1 MSACRDVQV
10 EIQTYVDGE
19 LDCDR
24 SLVVAVHLERCP
36 MCEHEAIAFAAL
48 KRRLRRARGIDVDAV
63 VRLRA
68 FAALL
73 TRCCP
78 DDN

>member
-1 MSACRDVQV
+1 VSACHEIQV

-24 SLVVAVHLERCP
+24 ALVVAVHLERCP
-36 MCEHEAIAFAAL
+36 LCEHEVSAFAAL
-48 KRRLRRARGIDVDAV
+48 KRRLRRQRYVDLDAV
-63 VRLRA
+63 ARLRA

-73 TRCCP
+73 SRDCRE
-78 DDN
+78 

>member
-1 MSACRDVQV
+1 MSACREIQV

-24 SLVVAVHLERCP
+24 ALVVAVHLDCCP
-36 MCEHEAIAFAAL
+36 MCEQEAISFAAL
-48 KRRLRRARGIDVDAV
+48 KRRLRRARVVDVDTV
-63 VRLRA
+63 TRLRA

-73 TRCCP
+73 SRECRE
-78 DDN
+78 